1 MAYNYTG
8 CPVVDILRVSDTV
21 KRFVIRKPE
30 GGMPFRAGQFVMLDL
45 PIASRVTNRS
55 YSIASPPSDPET
67 FELVISENPEG
78 LGTRYLFHEVGVG
91 TVLNVSKPLG
101 KFILP
106 DEIDRDICF
115 ICTGTGVAP
124 FRSQLLD
131 LLQRGVPHRNLYLV
145 FGTRWEKDLL
155 YRAEFEKLEQRHPGF
170 HYLPVL
176 SRTNAGW
183 AGRKGYVHEAYEE
196 IFSDRRPAWFYLCG
210 WAAML
215 NESRLRLS
223 AMGYDKLDIRFEKY
237 D

>member
-1 MAYNYTG
+1 MAYSYTG
-8 CPVVDILRVSDTV
+8 CPVVEVIRVTDTI

-45 PIASRVTNRS
+45 PIDSRVTNRS

-78 LGTRYLFHEVGVG
+78 LGTRYLFHEVAVG
-91 TVLNVSKPLG
+91 TVLQVSMPLG
-101 KFILP
+101 KFVLP
-106 DEIDRDICF
+106 DAIDRDLCF

-131 LLQRGVPHRNLYLV
+131 LLQRGVTHRNLYLV

-155 YRAEFEKLEQRHPGF
+155 YRREFEALQERHPGF
-170 HYLPVL
+170 RYVPVL
-176 SRTNAGW
+176 SRNNAGW
-183 AGRKGYVHEAYEE
+183 TGQRGYVHEVYET
-196 IFSDRRPAWFYLCG
+196 IFSDHRPAWFYLCG

-215 NESRLRLS
+215 NEARLRLS
-223 AMGYDKLDIRFEKY
+223 AMGYDKDDIRFEKY